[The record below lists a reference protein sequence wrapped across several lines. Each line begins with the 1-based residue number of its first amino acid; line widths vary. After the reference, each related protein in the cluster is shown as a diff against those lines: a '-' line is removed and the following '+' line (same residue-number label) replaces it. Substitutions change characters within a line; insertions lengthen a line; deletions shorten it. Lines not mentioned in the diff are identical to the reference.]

1 MLSLLI
7 GIVLGLVIGSFSSV
21 ITGISIP
28 VIALLIVKFN
38 LATQYP
44 VASLLF
50 LITAAI
56 TRQLLETLT
65 AHKATVLSLDTELS
79 ELQINQSFRNNREY
93 VEAVLTAGQSLQH
106 SLYAKINGM
115 RLGYLMLG
123 IPLIILGK
131 ILPISTLNA
140 VLSLLGYI
148 SIPLLCIGIAVSCL
162 KNWRLGVFICIGG
175 ALVWLMLNS
184 PALAGAPSSAPI
196 MLVFSCALVIQHLKA
211 PQPSIKLRWLNKKY
225 IPKLNWYLSLLSIK
239 DWMYAIAGGALP
251 GMTPGFIKA
260 ISSKQKAD
268 LNTNNIH
275 LITQSQVQGISEM
288 LSLFIVLLGIGNSRT
303 SLSAEAYALLPQAS
317 PVVALAAIFLIELL
331 IQLIVAIAPTFVE
344 LLNRYKPNTIWH
356 VLIPNVVLLTIALG
370 PTVAIPGVLAS
381 IAIGL
386 LHKQLGLEPSQLVT
400 VLSLPTL
407 LVLSPIN
414 SVLTNLVF

>member
-1 MLSLLI
+1 MFSLLV
-7 GIVLGLVIGSFSSV
+7 GIALGLLLGSFSSV
-21 ITGISIP
+21 ITGINIP
-28 VIALLIVKFN
+28 VIALLITKFN

-44 VASLLF
+44 VACLLF
-50 LITAAI
+50 LITTAI

-65 AHKATVLSLDTELS
+65 AHKAVVLSLDTELS
-79 ELQINQSFRNNREY
+79 DLKVDQSFTNKREY
-93 VEAVLTAGQSLQH
+93 VEAILLAGQSLQH
-106 SLYAKINGM
+106 SLYAKINGF

-131 ILPISTLNA
+131 ILPINSLNA
-140 VLSLLGYI
+140 VLALLGYL

-162 KNWRLGVFICIGG
+162 KNWRLGVFMCIGG

-196 MLVFSCALVIQHLKA
+196 MLVFSCAMTIQHLKTT
-211 PQPSIKLRWLNKKY
+211 PSKIRLKWLSKKY
-225 IPKLNWYLSLLSIK
+225 IPKLNWYLSLLSLK

-260 ISSKQKAD
+260 ISSKQKTD

-275 LITQSQVQGISEM
+275 LITQTQVQGISEM

-317 PVVALAAIFLIELL
+317 PVIAIAAVFLVELL
-331 IQLIVAIAPTFVE
+331 IQLVVAIAPVFVE
-344 LLNRYKPNTIWH
+344 LLNRYKPNTLWH
-356 VLIPNVVLLTIALG
+356 VLVPNVLLLTIALG
-370 PTVAIPGVLAS
+370 PTVTIPGILTSVT
-381 IAIGL
+381 IGL
-386 LHKQLGLEPSQLVT
+386 LHKKLKLEPSQLVT

-414 SVLTNLVF
+414 STLVNLVF

>member
-1 MLSLLI
+1 MFSLLV
-7 GIVLGLVIGSFSSV
+7 GITLGLVIGSFSSV

-28 VIALLIVKFN
+28 VIALLITKFN

-44 VASLLF
+44 VACLLF

-65 AHKATVLSLDTELS
+65 AHKASVLSLDTELS
-79 ELQINQSFRNNREY
+79 ELKVDRPFRNNREY
-93 VEAVLTAGQSLQH
+93 VETILLTGQSLQH
-106 SLYAKINGM
+106 SLYAKINGF

-131 ILPISTLNA
+131 ILPISTLNT
-140 VLSLLGYI
+140 VLSLLGYL

-162 KNWRLGVFICIGG
+162 KNWKLGVFMCIGG

-196 MLVFSCALVIQHLKA
+196 MLVFSCAFVIQQLKT
-211 PQPSIKLRWLNKKY
+211 PQSTIELKWLSKKY
-225 IPKLNWYLSLLSIK
+225 IPKLNWYLGLLSLK
-239 DWMYAIAGGALP
+239 DWMYAIAGGVLP
-251 GMTPGFIKA
+251 GMTPSFIKA
-260 ISSKQKAD
+260 ISSKQKTD

-275 LITQSQVQGISEM
+275 LITQTQVQGISEM

-317 PVVALAAIFLIELL
+317 PVIAIAVIFLVELL
-331 IQLIVAIAPTFVE
+331 IQLVVAIAPTFVE
-344 LLNRYKPNTIWH
+344 LLNRYKPNTLWH
-356 VLIPNVVLLTIALG
+356 ILVPNVLLLTVTLG
-370 PTVAIPGVLAS
+370 PTVTIPGILAS
-381 IAIGL
+381 VAIGL
-386 LHKQLGLEPSQLVT
+386 LHKKLELEPNQLVA

-414 SVLTNLVF
+414 STLVNLVF

>member
-1 MLSLLI
+1 MLSLLT
-7 GIVLGLVIGSFSSV
+7 GIALGLILGSFSSV

-65 AHKATVLSLDTELS
+65 AHKTTVLSLDTELS
-79 ELQINQSFRNNREY
+79 ELKVDRPFKNNREY
-93 VEAVLTAGQSLQH
+93 VEAILLVGQSLQH
-106 SLYAKINGM
+106 SLYAKINGF

-131 ILPISTLNA
+131 ILPTSSLNA
-140 VLSLLGYI
+140 VLALLGYL

-162 KNWRLGVFICIGG
+162 KNWKLGVFICIGG

-184 PALAGAPSSAPI
+184 PALAGVPSSAPI
-196 MLVFSCALVIQHLKA
+196 MLVFSCALVIQHLKT
-211 PQPSIKLRWLNKKY
+211 PQSKIKLKWLNKKY

-239 DWMYAIAGGALP
+239 DWIYAIAGGALP

-260 ISSKQKAD
+260 ISSKQKTD
-268 LNTNNIH
+268 LNTNNIY
-275 LITQSQVQGISEM
+275 LITQTQVQGISEM

-317 PVVALAAIFLIELL
+317 PVIAIAVIFLIELI
-331 IQLIVAIAPTFVE
+331 IQLVVAIAPTFVE
-344 LLNRYKPNTIWH
+344 LLNRYKPNTFWH
-356 VLIPNVVLLTIALG
+356 VLIPNVLLLTIALG
-370 PTVAIPGVLAS
+370 PTVTIPGIAAS
-381 IAIGL
+381 VAIGL
-386 LHKQLGLEPSQLVT
+386 LHKQLRLEPSQLVT
-400 VLSLPTL
+400 ALSLPTL

-414 SVLTNLVF
+414 SILIDLVF